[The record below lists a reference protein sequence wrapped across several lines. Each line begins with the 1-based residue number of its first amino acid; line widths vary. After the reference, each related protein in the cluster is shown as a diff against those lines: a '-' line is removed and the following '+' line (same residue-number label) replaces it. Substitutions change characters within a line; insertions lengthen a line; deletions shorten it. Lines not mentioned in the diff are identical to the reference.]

1 MKQIIEP
8 NDVYAITALT
18 IDSRPNDVVALI
30 SKHGV
35 MLPNNP
41 STKQIETAFGSLLT
55 KSESFRKH
63 FGELATEVVSGNYS
77 NAYGDDLPPSKGI
90 GTTSTSNVTLANIP
104 SNITSTS
111 KPITYDAKQP
121 FSQTGLGKFLSSVF
135 TPETIQNGI
144 STGLNIW
151 SIKQTGQP
159 ASNVGS
165 DIGTGRD
172 QLNDAPPTK
181 GTSTTTLV
189 LIGVGA
195 LALIG
200 VAVYFYKKK

>member
-1 MKQIIEP
+1 MTNNIAP

-30 SKHGV
+30 RKHGV

-63 FGELATEVVSGNYS
+63 FGELATEVTKEEYS
-77 NAYGDDLPPSKGI
+77 NFDARDLPPSKGI
-90 GTTSTSNVTLANIP
+90 GTTPSNQLTLNNIP
-104 SNITSTS
+104 TNITSTGS
-111 KPITYDAKQP
+111 AGTDGRTRGRVG
-121 FSQTGLGKFLSSVF
+121 SFLSSVF
-135 TPETIQNGI
+135 TADTIQNLI
-144 STGLNIW
+144 NTGLNVW
-151 SIKQTGQP
+151 SVKQTGQP
-159 ASNVGS
+159 ANLVSGDLN
-165 DIGTGRD
+165 TGRD
-172 QLNDAPPTK
+172 QLNQPPPTK
-181 GTSTTTLV
+181 GTSTTTMV

-195 LALIG
+195 LVLIG